1 MKDALNKFVNEKF
14 LPLSM
19 KVLNQR
25 HLMAIRDGMIV
36 SMPLLIVGSIFV
48 VIFQLPID
56 AYQNFMSGLFGEGFK
71 NIVWNTMD
79 PATTGIV
86 TMVASFGVAQAFV
99 KQQNIKGDIAAGF
112 ISVSAYLVL
121 TPPAAEGGWTAD
133 TFGAVGMF
141 LAMIVALIAAEIYCA
156 ILRRNIVIK
165 MPDSVPPAVSDSF
178 TSLIPAAV
186 ILTLAFFVRQGMA
199 MTSWETC
206 QTVIY
211 SLVQAPLTAV
221 GASLP
226 GNLVASLLN
235 GVFWIFG
242 LHGQTIV
249 GTIFNPLW
257 KAAQLENLAAFQ
269 AGATD
274 MPNIITSQFMLCN
287 VWIGGGGC
295 TLPLVVYMFF
305 FAKSKQVKQI
315 ANVAIVPSIFNINE
329 PIIFG
334 LPIVL
339 NPVLALPFIL
349 VPCVLTAFN
358 YAVISMEIF
367 PAPVG
372 IAVPWTCPM
381 IFSGYLLTGAKISG
395 AVLQILNF
403 IIGFLIYMPF
413 IARWDRM
420 KLNEEKGLD
429 EIAE

>member
-1 MKDALNKFVNEKF
+1 MGNFINEKF
-14 LPLSM
+14 LPLAM

-25 HLMAIRDGMIV
+25 HLMAIRDGMII
-36 SMPLLIVGSIFV
+36 SMPLLIVGSIFI

-56 AYQNFMSGLFGEGFK
+56 AYQNFMSGIFGEGFR

-86 TMVASFGVAQAFV
+86 TLVASFGVAQAFV
-99 KQQNIKGDIAAGF
+99 KNANVKGDIAAGF

-121 TPPAAEGGWTAD
+121 TPPAETGGWTGD
-133 TFGAVGMF
+133 TFSAVGMF
-141 LAMIVALIAAEIYCA
+141 LAMIVALVAAEIYCA
-156 ILRRNIVIK
+156 VIRRNIVIK
-165 MPDSVPPAVSDSF
+165 MPESVPPAVSDSF
-178 TSLIPAAV
+178 TSLIPASI
-186 ILTLAFFVRQGMA
+186 ILTLAFILRQTVGL
-199 MTSWETC
+199 TSWGTC

-211 SLVQAPLTAV
+211 SLLQAPLTAV

-226 GNLVASLLN
+226 GNIFASLLN
-235 GVFWIFG
+235 GLFWVFG

-257 KAAQLENLAAFQ
+257 KIAQLENLAAFE
-269 AGATD
+269 AGAAT
-274 MPNIITSQFMLCN
+274 MPNIITSQFMMCN

-305 FAKSKQVKQI
+305 FAKSKQIKQI
-315 ANVAIVPSIFNINE
+315 AKVAIVPSLFNINE

-349 VPCVLTAFN
+349 TPVVLTIFN
-358 YAVISMEIF
+358 YAVISMGIF
-367 PAPVG
+367 PPPVG

-395 AVLQILNF
+395 AILQILNF

-413 IARWDRM
+413 IAKWD
-420 KLNEEKGLD
+420 KLKLEE
-429 EIAE
+429 ENASETVEA

>member
-1 MKDALNKFVNEKF
+1 MNNFINDKF
-14 LPLSM
+14 LPFSM
-19 KVLNQR
+19 KILNQR
-25 HLMAIRDGMIV
+25 HLMAIRDGMII

-56 AYQNFMSGLFGEGFK
+56 AYQNFMSGIFGEGFK

-86 TMVASFGVAQAFV
+86 TLVASFGVAQSFV
-99 KQQNIKGDIAAGF
+99 KHQKVRGDISAGF

-121 TPPAAEGGWTAD
+121 TPPAEAGGWTGD

-141 LAMIVALIAAEIYCA
+141 LAMIVALVSGEIYCA
-156 ILRRNIVIK
+156 ILKRNIVIK

-178 TSLIPAAV
+178 TSLIPAGV
-186 ILTLAFFVRQGMA
+186 VLTTTFFVRQGLA
-199 MTSWETC
+199 MTTWETC
-206 QTVIY
+206 QTIIY
-211 SLVQAPLTAV
+211 SIVQAPLTAV
-221 GASLP
+221 GSSLP
-226 GNLVASLLN
+226 GNIFASLLN

-249 GTIFNPLW
+249 GSIFNPLW
-257 KAAQLENLAAFQ
+257 KVAQLDNLAAFQ
-269 AGATD
+269 AGATA

-287 VWIGGGGC
+287 VWIGGGGT

-339 NPVLALPFIL
+339 NPVLAIPFIL
-349 VPCVLTAFN
+349 TPVVLTVFN
-358 YAVISMEIF
+358 YVVIDMGIF

-395 AVLQILNF
+395 AVLQIINF
-403 IIGFLIYMPF
+403 AIGFMIYMPF
-413 IARWDRM
+413 ISKWD
-420 KLNEEKGLD
+420 KLKQAEEHATEPQG
-429 EIAE
+429 AH

>member
-1 MKDALNKFVNEKF
+1 MGNFINEKF
-14 LPLSM
+14 LPLAM

-25 HLMAIRDGMIV
+25 HLMAIRDGMII
-36 SMPLLIVGSIFV
+36 SMPLLIVGSIFI

-56 AYQNFMSGLFGEGFK
+56 AYQNFMSGIFGEGFR

-86 TMVASFGVAQAFV
+86 TLVASFGVAQAFV
-99 KQQNIKGDIAAGF
+99 KNANVKGDIAAGF

-121 TPPAAEGGWTAD
+121 TPPAETGGWTGD
-133 TFGAVGMF
+133 TFSAVGMF
-141 LAMIVALIAAEIYCA
+141 LAMIVALVAAEIYCA
-156 ILRRNIVIK
+156 IIRRNIVIK
-165 MPDSVPPAVSDSF
+165 MPESVPPAVSDSF
-178 TSLIPAAV
+178 TSLIPASI
-186 ILTLAFFVRQGMA
+186 ILTLAFILSQTVGL
-199 MTSWETC
+199 TSWGTC
-206 QTVIY
+206 QTIIY
-211 SLVQAPLTAV
+211 SVLQAPLTAL

-226 GNLVASLLN
+226 GNIIASLLN

-257 KAAQLENLAAFQ
+257 KIAQLENLAAFE
-269 AGATD
+269 AGAAT
-274 MPNIITSQFMLCN
+274 MPNIITSQFMMCN

-305 FAKSKQVKQI
+305 FAKSKQIKQI
-315 ANVAIVPSIFNINE
+315 AKVAIVPSLFNINE

-339 NPVLALPFIL
+339 NPVLALPFIITP
-349 VPCVLTAFN
+349 VVLTIFN
-358 YAVISMEIF
+358 YVVISMGIF
-367 PAPVG
+367 PPPVG

-395 AVLQILNF
+395 AILQILNF

-413 IARWDRM
+413 IAKWD
-420 KLNEEKGLD
+420 KLKLEE
-429 EIAE
+429 ENASETVEA

>member
-1 MKDALNKFVNEKF
+1 MGNFINEKF
-14 LPLSM
+14 LPLAM

-25 HLMAIRDGMIV
+25 HLMAIRDGMII
-36 SMPLLIVGSIFV
+36 SMPLLIVGSIFI

-56 AYQNFMSGLFGEGFK
+56 AYQNFMSGIFGEGFR

-86 TMVASFGVAQAFV
+86 TLVASFGVAQAFV
-99 KQQNIKGDIAAGF
+99 KNANVKGDIAAGF

-121 TPPAAEGGWTAD
+121 TPPAETGGWTGD
-133 TFGAVGMF
+133 TFSAVGMF
-141 LAMIVALIAAEIYCA
+141 LAMIVALVAAEIYCA
-156 ILRRNIVIK
+156 IIRRNIVIK
-165 MPDSVPPAVSDSF
+165 MPESVPPAVSDSF
-178 TSLIPAAV
+178 TSLIPASI
-186 ILTLAFFVRQGMA
+186 ILTLAFILRQTVGL
-199 MTSWETC
+199 TSWGTC
-206 QTVIY
+206 QTIIY
-211 SLVQAPLTAV
+211 SVLQAPLTAL

-226 GNLVASLLN
+226 GNIIASLLN

-257 KAAQLENLAAFQ
+257 KIAQLENLAAFE
-269 AGATD
+269 AGAAT
-274 MPNIITSQFMLCN
+274 MPNIITSQFMMCN

-305 FAKSKQVKQI
+305 FAKSKQIKQI
-315 ANVAIVPSIFNINE
+315 AKVAIVPSLFNINE

-339 NPVLALPFIL
+339 NPVLALPFIITP
-349 VPCVLTAFN
+349 VVLTIFN
-358 YAVISMEIF
+358 YVVISMGIF
-367 PAPVG
+367 PPPVG

-395 AVLQILNF
+395 AILQILNF

-413 IARWDRM
+413 IAKWD
-420 KLNEEKGLD
+420 KLKLEE
-429 EIAE
+429 ENASETVEA